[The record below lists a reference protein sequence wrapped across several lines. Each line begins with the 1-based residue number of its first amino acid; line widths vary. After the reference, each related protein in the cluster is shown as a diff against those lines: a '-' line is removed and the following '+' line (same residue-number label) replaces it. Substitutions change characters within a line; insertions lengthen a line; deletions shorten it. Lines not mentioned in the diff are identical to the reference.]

1 VKKEVKEDKDEPPAK
16 KVKSENDDAMK
27 TQSKNIFNIRDN
39 LETLKPKNLQELLEY
54 NHQQIP
60 PGKDR
65 CLDLLADVMTFGALK
80 KCPECK
86 KGDLYYRYQI
96 QTTCNYRPNIVL

>member
-1 VKKEVKEDKDEPPAK
+1 VKKEVKEEKQDGDEPPAK

-27 TQSKNIFNIRDN
+27 TQSKKIFKIRDN
-39 LETLKPKNLQELLEY
+39 LETLKQKNLQDLLEF

-65 CLDLLADVMTFGALK
+65 LLDLLADVMTFGALK

-86 KGDLYYRYQI
+86 RGDLYYRY
-96 QTTCNYRPNIVL
+96 